1 APAAAAA
8 PAAAVATAPAAAPV
22 AASASSGSAGKADVE
37 AAVRAWAA
45 AWSSK
50 DVGGYLGAYGREFN
64 PPGRQSRSA
73 WEQERRNRIVGKKQI
88 SVQVSDLNVAVTG
101 NKAVAHF
108 RQAYSADSLH
118 VTSRKTL
125 EFVRSGDRWTIVR
138 ETNGA

>member
-1 APAAAAA
+1 MPRRPLRPLPSRAAPAATPAAA
-8 PAAAVATAPAAAPV
+8 PAAA
-22 AASASSGSAGKADVE
+22 GKGDVE

-50 DVGGYLGAYGREFN
+50 DIAGYLAAYGKEFD
-64 PPGRQSRSA
+64 PPGKQSRSA
-73 WEQERRNRIVGKKQI
+73 WEQERRSRIVGKKQI
-88 SVQVSDLNVAVTG
+88 AVQVSDLNVAITG

-125 EFVRSGDRWTIVR
+125 EFVKSGERWAIVR

>member
-1 APAAAAA
+1 VARAPAPAPAAA
-8 PAAAVATAPAAAPV
+8 PAAPAAAGPG
-22 AASASSGSAGKADVE
+22 ASKDVE

-45 AWSSK
+45 AWSAK
-50 DVGGYLGAYGREFN
+50 DMGGYLAAYGKEFD
-64 PPGRQSRSA
+64 PPGKQSRSA

-88 SVQVSDLNVAVTG
+88 SVQVSDLNVSVTG

-125 EFVRSGDRWTIVR
+125 EFVKSGDRWAIVR
-138 ETNGA
+138 ESNGA